1 VWDWRKD
8 FVDGGVFVT
17 AIVRL
22 RKVPILAALALL
34 AACLVVVG
42 CGGSQAGMQ
51 GGSADSS
58 GSGGE
63 EGRLERIRLVIGDV
77 QGEANLQREYGPFQ
91 EELSRALGT
100 EVEFYP
106 VPNLAAGTAA
116 LEAGRADLVLAGPA
130 EYVSMR
136 ARADAVPVAGLS
148 RPDYYSVIAVHRDS
162 GIESV
167 EDLRGEEIV
176 MEQPLGTSTHLG
188 PCKILQDAG
197 LDCESDVELVLL
209 QEKGTATNAF
219 AQREVP
225 AIGTNADRYAS
236 MLEDAELSE
245 EEAPIIA
252 EGPQLPPDVFMTR
265 RDVPEEE
272 RRRIREAMLDNE
284 EALISA
290 ILEGGEENQKFEGSE
305 FIEVDDSDFDYMR
318 EAYRAVGVD
327 DFAGLLEE

>member
-1 VWDWRKD
+1 M
-8 FVDGGVFVT
+8 T
-17 AIVRL
+17 ALVRL
-22 RKVPILAALALL
+22 RKVPILAALALV
-34 AACLVVVG
+34 ACLVVTG
-42 CGGSQAGMQ
+42 CGGSQSSTQ
-51 GGSADSS
+51 GGSAGSS
-58 GSGGE
+58 ESGGE
-63 EGRLERIRLVIGDV
+63 GGGQLDTIRLVIGDV
-77 QGEANLQREYGPFQ
+77 QGEATLQREYGPFQ
-91 EELSRALGT
+91 EELSRALGI

-136 ARADAVPVAGLS
+136 ERADAVPVVGLS
-148 RPDYYSVIAVHRDS
+148 RPDYYSVIAAHADS

-167 EDLRGEEIV
+167 GDLRGKEIV

-188 PCKILQDAG
+188 PCKILQDKG
-197 LDCESDVELVLL
+197 LGCESDVELVML
-209 QEKGTATNAF
+209 QERGTATNAF
-219 AQREVP
+219 AQEQVP

-236 MLEDAELSE
+236 MLEEAGLSE
-245 EEAPIIA
+245 EEAPIMA

-265 RDVPEEE
+265 PGVSEED
-272 RRRIREAMLDNE
+272 RQRIRDAVLENE

-290 ILEGGEENQKFEGSE
+290 ILEGGEENQKFEGSR
-305 FIEVDDSDFDYMR
+305 FIEVEDSDFDYIR